1 MTPIQLMLEDISR
14 RYDQDYANRIQMLT
28 QAKLETYPPNTLDES
43 VMQIVSLY
51 GVMEEEGFS
60 HSERGSILAVALEH
74 LTGTGL
80 SAQAWQEILDT
91 PVYELSRFSP
101 EVREELKGL
110 SDLSESLY

>member
-1 MTPIQLMLEDISR
+1 MTPIQLMLEDISK
-14 RYDQDYANRIQMLT
+14 RYDPAYADRIQMLT
-28 QAKLETYPPNTLDES
+28 QAKLETYPPDTLDES

-51 GVMEEEGFS
+51 GVMEEEGFG
-60 HSERGSILAVALEH
+60 HSERGAIFARALEH

-91 PVYELSRFSP
+91 PVYELSRFSA

-110 SDLSESLY
+110 SNPAESLY

>member
-1 MTPIQLMLEDISR
+1 MTPIQLMLEDISK
-14 RYDQDYANRIQMLT
+14 RYDPAYADRIQMLT
-28 QAKLETYPPNTLDES
+28 QAKLETYPPDTLDES

-60 HSERGSILAVALEH
+60 HSERGSILAAALEH

-110 SDLSESLY
+110 SDPTESLY

>member
-1 MTPIQLMLEDISR
+1 MTPVQLMLEDISK
-14 RYDQDYANRIQMLT
+14 RYDPAYADRIQELT
-28 QAKLETYPPNTLDES
+28 QAKLETYSPNTLDEA

-51 GVMEEEGFS
+51 EVMEEEGFS
-60 HSERGSILAVALEH
+60 HSERGAVFARALEQ
-74 LTGTGL
+74 LTGTDL